1 MCCPRST
8 SAKRGGNVPYLPFP
22 PMPAQTFDYCVAQAE
37 QKYQVPSCI
46 LEAVH
51 QVESGGELR
60 PGLVHGNSN
69 GTRDY
74 GVTQINTI
82 WADYF
87 HRKFGITAMQL
98 AADACLAVNG
108 SAYIIRYEINA
119 TGNFWAGVGNYHSRT
134 PGEHDR
140 YVMRVARAAQE
151 YGCRIK

>member
-1 MCCPRST
+1 M
-8 SAKRGGNVPYLPFP
+8 PYLPLP
-22 PMPAQTFDYCVAQAE
+22 PMPAPTFDYCVAQAE

-46 LEAVH
+46 LQAIH
-51 QVESGGELR
+51 KVESGGELR

-82 WADYF
+82 WVDYF
-87 HRKFGITAMQL
+87 QRKFGITPLQI

-134 PGEHDR
+134 PVEHDR
-140 YVMRVARAAQE
+140 YVARVARTAE
-151 YGCRIK
+151 EFGCRIK